1 MKFYKITQKKKGE
14 ELYHINSEA
23 TFITF
28 FFLIKCKNC
37 IDQKEAGD
45 QQYKEKGTKVP

>member
-28 FFLIKCKNC
+28 SIELMGVIIYILYDPYRNT
-37 IDQKEAGD
+37 I
-45 QQYKEKGTKVP
+45 